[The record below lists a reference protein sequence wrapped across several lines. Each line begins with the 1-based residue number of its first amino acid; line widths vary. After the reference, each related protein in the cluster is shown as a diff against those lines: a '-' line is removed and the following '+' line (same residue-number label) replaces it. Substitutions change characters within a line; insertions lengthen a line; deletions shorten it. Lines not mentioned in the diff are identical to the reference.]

1 MSIDVTTE
9 KRFEADIEEFFLS
22 PVGGY
27 THNQDTYDSQL
38 GVYKDT
44 LLRFIQRTQPKEW
57 KRFLLQNKVDPE
69 RKFCLAFNNACDM
82 DGLISVLRHGFKHR
96 GIPFKV
102 CYFKPESGL
111 NQTAEA
117 LYEKN
122 EITCNRQW
130 FYSSDTHNSVDMVL
144 SVNGIPV
151 FALELKNQYTG
162 QNVDNAKR
170 QWMYDRDPRE
180 ICFQFNKRILGYFCI
195 DQLEVWMTTRLEG
208 KNTYFLP
215 FNQGSN
221 GAGNDGGKGNPAN
234 SDGYPTSYFWEYVFQ
249 KDSMMDIIQKFIH
262 LQVKE
267 EKKQM
272 PDGSEQ
278 VTKKKRLIFPRYH
291 QLDVVRKLIADVK
304 KEGAGRNYLIQHSAG
319 SGKSNSIAW
328 TAYRLASLHD
338 SNDESIFSSVVVV
351 TDRTVLDEQLQETI
365 SGFDHTIGAVE
376 TIDDKKNSK
385 DLRDAI
391 NNGARIIVTT
401 LQKFPVIYQEVDKIA
416 GRNFAI
422 IVDEAHSSQTGSSAM
437 KLKAALADTEAAL
450 REYAEIEGKAE
461 DEIDRNDK
469 LVQEMLTHGKHPNLS
484 FFAFTATPK
493 PATLE
498 MFGSQWTDGSFHP
511 FHIYSM
517 RQAIEEGFILD
528 VLQNYMTYSTCFK
541 IAKDTPENPELPESR
556 ATKIIKKYEKLHP
569 YNISQKSQII
579 VETFRETT
587 KQKIGG
593 KGKMMVVTDSRL
605 AAVRY
610 FHEIK
615 RYIREQHYVDMDI
628 LAAFSGTVQD
638 GDEEYTE
645 AGLNVRKDGSHISES
660 QTKEE
665 FHDNFNVLVVAEKYQ
680 TGFDEPLLHTMIV
693 DKKLKNVKAVQTL
706 SRLNRT
712 CPGKVDTFVLDFA
725 NKKEDILEAFQPFY
739 QETSLEQEVNV
750 DLIYQTEKELL
761 DYAIYNEN
769 DIRAFTD
776 IWNHPGKQDA
786 TAMGKMTSVLKPV
799 ADRYNLKNPEE
810 RYQFR
815 RQVRKLL
822 RWYGYITQVVRMF
835 DTDMHKEYLFLSYL
849 IGLLPEEK
857 EEPIDLEGKLKL
869 EYYKLQKTFEGA
881 IKLEKVDGQY
891 VPSKK
896 QGAQGIRQKSTLD
909 EILDK
914 INEKYKGQFTDGDRV
929 MLGALHDKL
938 IADDKLASSARTSD
952 PRIFTE
958 SIFPSAFG
966 NAAMESYME
975 AQDSYGSLFEDK
987 SKYDAVMSALAGVIY
1002 REMRSKKTVDY
1013 RKIERDIEN
1022 INLIYECGHEKFCL
1036 PFSEA
1041 KLNEDNKK
1049 YLQRYLDVTKS
1060 QMFFARGIL
1069 FVEGISEAILIPEM
1083 AKALD
1088 RPLEKYAVELV
1099 NVDSVAFKPF
1109 VNLFSS
1115 EQVKTCFK
1123 KVSIITDD
1131 DRCSKKNEKDY
1142 ISKDFDYD
1150 NVSSEIVANLE
1161 NGQPSDRYKE
1171 LETLCSGTEI
1181 NIFSAYKTLEYALCC
1196 SENNIYHMVEGCI

>member
-1 MSIDVTTE
+1 
-9 KRFEADIEEFFLS
+9 
-22 PVGGY
+22 
-27 THNQDTYDSQL
+27 
-38 GVYKDT
+38 
-44 LLRFIQRTQPKEW
+44 
-57 KRFLLQNKVDPE
+57 
-69 RKFCLAFNNACDM
+69 
-82 DGLISVLRHGFKHR
+82 
-96 GIPFKV
+96 
-102 CYFKPESGL
+102 
-111 NQTAEA
+111 
-117 LYEKN
+117 
-122 EITCNRQW
+122 
-130 FYSSDTHNSVDMVL
+130 MVIA
-144 SVNGIPV
+144 VNGIPV
-151 FALELKNQYTG
+151 FAFELKNQYTG

-180 ICFQFNKRILGYFCI
+180 ICFQFNKRILGYFCV
-195 DQLEVWMTTRLEG
+195 DQLEVWMTTKLAG
-208 KNTYFLP
+208 KDTYFLP

-234 SDGYPTSYFWEYVFQ
+234 PNGYPTSYLWEYVFQ

-262 LQVKE
+262 LQIKE
-267 EKKQM
+267 DKKLLA
-272 PDGSEQ
+272 DGSER
-278 VTKKKRLIFPRYH
+278 VSKKKTLIFPRYH
-291 QLDVVRKLIADVK
+291 QLDVVRKLITDVT
-304 KEGAGRNYLIQHSAG
+304 EHGAGVNYLIQHSAG

-328 TAYRLASLHD
+328 TAYRLASLH
-338 SNDESIFSSVVVV
+338 NEENAPVFSSVIVV
-351 TDRTVLDEQLQETI
+351 TDRTVLDAQLQETI

-376 TIDDKKNSK
+376 TIGEDKNSK

-391 NNGARIIVTT
+391 NNGSRIIVTT
-401 LQKFPVIYQEVDKIA
+401 LQKFPVIYQEVDKVA

-493 PATLE
+493 AQTLE
-498 MFGSQWTDGSFHP
+498 MFGVPYEDGSFHP

-517 RQAIEEGFILD
+517 RQAIEEQFILD

-541 IAKDTPENPELPESR
+541 IAKNTQENPELPESR

-569 YNISQKSQII
+569 YNISQKAQII

-587 KQKIGG
+587 RYKIGG

-615 RYIREQHYVDMDI
+615 RYIKEQNYTDMDV
-628 LAAFSGTVQD
+628 LTAFSGSVQD
-638 GDEEYTE
+638 GDQEYTE
-645 AGLNVRKDGSHISES
+645 SGLNVRKDGSHISEK

-750 DLIYQTEKELL
+750 DLIYQTERELL

-769 DIRAFTD
+769 DVIAF
-776 IWNHPGKQDA
+776 IEVWNKPGRQDA

-815 RQVRKLL
+815 RLCRSLI
-822 RWYGYITQVVRMF
+822 RWYSYLTQVVRMF
-835 DTDMHKEYLFLSYL
+835 DKDMHKEYLFLSYL
-849 IGLLPEEK
+849 IGLLPAEK
-857 EEPIDLEGKLKL
+857 EEPVDLDGKLQL

-881 IKLEKVDGQY
+881 IQLENKDGQY
-891 VPSKK
+891 EQAK
-896 QGAQGIRQKSTLD
+896 QKGAQGRQEKSTLD
-909 EILDK
+909 EILEK
-914 INEKYKGQFTDGDRV
+914 INEKYKGEFTDGDKV
-929 MLGALHDKL
+929 ILGVLHDKL
-938 IADDKLASSARTSD
+938 MEDNKLANSAQTSD

-958 SIFPSAFG
+958 SIFPTAFG

-975 AQDSYGSLFEDK
+975 SQDSYSALFEDK
-987 SKYDAVMSALAGVIY
+987 TKYNAIMNALAGVIY
-1002 REMRSKKTVDY
+1002 REMRAT
-1013 RKIERDIEN
+1013 
-1022 INLIYECGHEKFCL
+1022 
-1036 PFSEA
+1036 
-1041 KLNEDNKK
+1041 
-1049 YLQRYLDVTKS
+1049 
-1060 QMFFARGIL
+1060 
-1069 FVEGISEAILIPEM
+1069 
-1083 AKALD
+1083 
-1088 RPLEKYAVELV
+1088 
-1099 NVDSVAFKPF
+1099 
-1109 VNLFSS
+1109 
-1115 EQVKTCFK
+1115 
-1123 KVSIITDD
+1123 IT
-1131 DRCSKKNEKDY
+1131 
-1142 ISKDFDYD
+1142 
-1150 NVSSEIVANLE
+1150 
-1161 NGQPSDRYKE
+1161 
-1171 LETLCSGTEI
+1171 
-1181 NIFSAYKTLEYALCC
+1181 
-1196 SENNIYHMVEGCI
+1196 